1 MENIKVEVAKID
13 GHTLNTRDEAVKLF
27 NFFLEDKFYFKA
39 RPIILDFAN
48 VEFMSR
54 SFADQFYLLKKNWE
68 FGNNTK
74 IELQNYNKQI
84 AEILAAVSNTQYSQE
99 NKRNIKSEIKE
110 LQFGEL
116 KQFEEYLLAIQAAKI
131 DQILDNLV
139 R

>member
-13 GHTLNTRDEAVKLF
+13 GRTLNTRDEAVKLF
-27 NFFLEDKFYFKA
+27 NFFLVDKFYFKA
-39 RPIILDFAN
+39 PIILDFAN

-68 FGNNTK
+68 FGNNTN

-84 AEILAAVSNTQYSQE
+84 AEILEAVSNTQYGQE

-116 KQFEEYLLAIQAAKI
+116 KQFEEYLLAI
-131 DQILDNLV
+131 
-139 R
+139 

>member
-13 GHTLNTRDEAVKLF
+13 GRTLNTRDGAVKLF
-27 NFFLEDKFYFKA
+27 NFFLGDRFYFKA
-39 RPIILDFAN
+39 PIILDFTN

-68 FGNNTK
+68 YGNNIK

-84 AEILAAVSNTQYSQE
+84 AEILEAVSNTQYSQE

-116 KQFEEYLLAIQAAKI
+116 KQFEEYLLAI
-131 DQILDNLV
+131 
-139 R
+139 